1 MVIKKKYEKLSLKF
15 IETIFVL
22 EVFVGRDFVRTVFVT
37 SIISSYTITK
47 SPLKIY
53 KYLPLLQAHVLGFQI
68 QIF

>member
-47 SPLKIY
+47 SPLKIS

-68 QIF
+68 